1 MMLLMMDKT
10 KSQLN
15 LFKIANQRIMVR
27 KKQSWGNSS
36 NQKISSKS
44 TKTNN
49 LQRMINLQDLH
60 QVAVVKKSRN
70 QAANRDLQVLAVM
83 KKIMRKKRASMKMTV
98 ATAMKKVIP
107 VKKYQKNNCTLS
119 NGRNKSL
126 LCWIKL

>member
-1 MMLLMMDKT
+1 
-10 KSQLN
+10 
-15 LFKIANQRIMVR
+15 
-27 KKQSWGNSS
+27 
-36 NQKISSKS
+36 
-44 TKTNN
+44 
-49 LQRMINLQDLH
+49 MINLRDLH

-70 QAANRDLQVLAVM
+70 QAANRDIQVLAVM
-83 KKIMRKKRASMKMTV
+83 KKKAMMKKRASMKMTV